1 MCHTAGQKL
10 YMFRVQNN
18 GHMPEKLDFITPTF
32 LKILYLFHEDPM
44 QDLHEREVVR
54 RTRVSKG
61 SANKILRKLSEVN
74 ILERNRKGR
83 MVFYR
88 LNSRNAVAKQFKIL
102 FSIYALNELTESI
115 KSECKKI
122 MLFGSCSEGTDIKES
137 DIDVFILTNEKDK
150 IRPKLDVYQKDI
162 EKRISPVIV
171 NSNEFAKLRKEDKP
185 FYDRIMKGITL
196 WESE

>member
-1 MCHTAGQKL
+1 
-10 YMFRVQNN
+10 
-18 GHMPEKLDFITPTF
+18 MPEKLDFITPTF